1 MRPYQLIAFFTFFIY
16 SLTSCTKPPD
26 IKLINEDLG
35 ISIPKEHKVIN
46 ADHDPFGLGA
56 DEDIKYTFQFDSL
69 TFDKLIKSIESST
82 LFNTASQK
90 DFKLLTADKKI
101 NIIKMLSQKK
111 MTSYWIK
118 SDSAYIYNGNELF
131 LNDRDKSCLKA
142 SEENIYLP
150 NYDKERT
157 FQDGSP
163 LILYQVTAIVDR
175 KKFTLY
181 YNYVHT

>member
-1 MRPYQLIAFFTFFIY
+1 MSPYQLITFFTFFIY

-26 IKLINEDLG
+26 IKFINEDLG
-35 ISIPKEHKVIN
+35 ISLPEEHEVIN
-46 ADHDPFGLGA
+46 ADQDPFGLGA
-56 DEDIKYTFQFDSL
+56 DADMKYTFQFDSL
-69 TFDKLIKSIESST
+69 SFNDLIKSIESST
-82 LFNTASQK
+82 LFNTASK
-90 DFKLLTADKKI
+90 KGFKILTTDKKI
-101 NIIKMLSQKK
+101 NIIKILSQKK

-118 SDSAYIYNGNELF
+118 SDSNYIFNGNELF
-131 LNDRDKSCLKA
+131 LNDRDKCCQKA

-150 NYDKERT
+150 NHHKERT

-163 LILYQVTAIVDR
+163 LIMYQVIAIVDR

>member
-1 MRPYQLIAFFTFFIY
+1 MRTYQLIIIFTFFIY
-16 SLTSCTKPPD
+16 TLTSCTKPPD

-35 ISIPKEHKVIN
+35 ISLPEEHKVIN
-46 ADHDPFGLGA
+46 SDHDPFGLGA

-69 TFDKLIKSIESST
+69 TFNELIKSIESST
-82 LFNTASQK
+82 SFNAASQT
-90 DFKLLTADKKI
+90 DFKILTVDKKVK
-101 NIIKMLSQKK
+101 IIKMLSQNK

-118 SDSAYIYNGNELF
+118 SDSIYIYNGNELF

-142 SEENIYLP
+142 SEQNIYLP
-150 NYDKERT
+150 NYDKERI

-163 LILYQVTAIVDR
+163 LIMYQVKAIVDR